1 MHLLESSQA
10 NQSTLFSDFNLEA
23 MRLQTALVYDGV
35 QLLADTF
42 KQLGPVQ
49 IQPVEIYCNGNES
62 MWEKG
67 ASISNFMRNVRI

>member
-1 MHLLESSQA
+1 
-10 NQSTLFSDFNLEA
+10 

-67 ASISNFMRNVRI
+67 ASISNFMRNVRILI